1 MVDQH
6 RGRELSCG
14 YRREWRD
21 DRDGRMC
28 ASGNAVA
35 WEGIDSGTTISDGR
49 HRTVP
54 PA

>member
-1 MVDQH
+1 M
-6 RGRELSCG
+6 R
-14 YRREWRD
+14 
-21 DRDGRMC
+21 

-54 PA
+54 PTARMPHSG